1 MIVLDS
7 SAVIAIIRREPG
19 ASTVIEHCPGAWMS
33 SVNLAEVIAVALRL
47 GLDHRQTEEQLAR
60 LRFGIA
66 PFTRA
71 QAIRTGVLEA
81 PTRALGLS
89 LGDRACLALAEELN
103 GYVLTTDRRMSQSS
117 LGIEIRLVR

>member
-1 MIVLDS
+1 
-7 SAVIAIIRREPG
+7 
-19 ASTVIEHCPGAWMS
+19 MS
-33 SVNLAEVIAVALRL
+33 SVNFAEVVAVALRL
-47 GLDHRQTEEQLAR
+47 GLDHQQTEEQLTR

-71 QAIRTGVLEA
+71 QAVRTGVLEA
-81 PTRALGLS
+81 TTRALGLS

-117 LGIEIRLVR
+117 LGIDVRLIC